1 MKIFKTK
8 LEGVL
13 IIEPEVFKDNRG
25 FFMETWNKRK
35 MEEAGLYYD
44 FVQDNHSKSM
54 IKVRCAEFIFKKEIR
69 LRQNWCIV

>member
-25 FFMETWNKRK
+25 FFMETWNKKK
-35 MEEAGLYYD
+35 MEESRALLRLCAG
-44 FVQDNHSKSM
+44 
-54 IKVRCAEFIFKKEIR
+54 
-69 LRQNWCIV
+69 